1 MPLISSDVVAVA
13 VMSLQEEDEVV
24 VVFSN
29 VLLCS
34 LADLSIFIHVP
45 SNTTLTELSV

>member
-13 VMSLQEEDEVV
+13 VMSVQEEDEVV

-34 LADLSIFIHVP
+34 LTDLSIFIHVL